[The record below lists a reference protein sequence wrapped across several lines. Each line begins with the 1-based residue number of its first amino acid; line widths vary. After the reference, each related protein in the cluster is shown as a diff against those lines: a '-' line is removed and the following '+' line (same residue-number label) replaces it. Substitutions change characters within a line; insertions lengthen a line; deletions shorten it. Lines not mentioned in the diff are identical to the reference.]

1 MRNKLLYMSGSFIN
15 GLGDGLQLIAM
26 NWFIYKLTGSA
37 LSIGIMIT
45 STYLPSLLF
54 SIFLGVIVDNR
65 DSKQIAVL
73 TDFFR
78 AFIVGIMVFMIFL
91 ELKFAFLFYALQ
103 FVLAILNAIF
113 KSSSQ
118 ALVRETF
125 TDENLIDVLS
135 KTSSLNQLGVII
147 GSGIAGVIV
156 AVYGPIVC
164 FAMNAMSF
172 LVSSACNMSLKRITI
187 KKIDSTKKINM
198 FADLSA
204 GWNFVRSTQGLLY
217 MFFLS
222 LFSSFCFQMINT
234 ILVPFA
240 TDVLN
245 GNSFTYSLLD
255 VFFTLGCILAGYLVT
270 LLLRKLRQM
279 ILAYTMAGMAIV
291 SGILAL
297 TDQLVFGLAV
307 VFVLGGISMTHFMVL
322 QSLIQINTPKELTG
336 RISSFRSTVV
346 SIAKIGS
353 ALFSGSIAEN
363 ISVSFVL
370 MFFSLICFMSLLT
383 HRKLRVIQVPE
394 KYVS

>member
-164 FAMNAMSF
+164 FVMNAMSF